1 MLYDFF
7 LDLLISLEYV
17 KFVSYAIIAVE
28 TALGAQLLMVS
39 SIETEEKYRRA
50 LSIITFYLWF
60 YF

>member
-1 MLYDFF
+1 MLYNFF

-39 SIETEEKYRRA
+39 SLETEEKYR
-50 LSIITFYLWF
+50 LVPSVITFYLWF

>member
-1 MLYDFF
+1 MLYNFF

-17 KFVSYAIIAVE
+17 KFVSYASIAVE

-39 SIETEEKYRRA
+39 SLETEEKYR
-50 LSIITFYLWF
+50 LVPSVITFYLWF